1 MIIFDDNSR
10 PILLDSIYVPLV
22 TQHMWILDLNMM
34 DYTLSPITILEEI
47 TAPSMMV
54 QIHGFAFML
63 PTTWYMLVF
72 DEETMQLDS
81 VCVEDLPGKEF
92 TALVSGPTLQK
103 AMPGKVIVVDYD
115 SKFKN
120 VGPLLNKHQMLCHPI
135 STDMWVSVSPT
146 DVYNK
151 YLKEKIVGDIL

>member
-1 MIIFDDNSR
+1 MLIFDDTSR
-10 PILLDSIYVPLV
+10 PIILDSIYTPLV

-47 TAPSMMV
+47 TAPSMMIK
-54 QIHGFAFML
+54 IHGFLFML

-72 DEETMQLDS
+72 DTETMQLDS

-92 TALVSGPTLQK
+92 SALVAGPIIQK
-103 AMPGKVIVVDYD
+103 AVPGIVTVVDYD
-115 SKFKN
+115 SRFKN

-135 STDMWVSVSPT
+135 SPELWVNVTPS